1 MDADRVPL
9 TVASWRASVP
19 QITLD
24 RALVQDRAGGL
35 DFSRVLFLDI
45 DGVLHPEMP
54 TDQPPFACLEPFR
67 ACLRRVDPLAAL
79 PIVISSDWKLHHGLE
94 ELRTRLQDDIARQ
107 VVGVTPDW
115 FGRPDGT
122 RQKEITAWMA
132 MHASPGAQW
141 LAIDDR
147 AAWFEAGCSALFLV
161 APIRQG
167 GPGCLDAV
175 TCAQLAL
182 RLQQFLQPDLAGR

>member
-1 MDADRVPL
+1 V
-9 TVASWRASVP
+9 TC
-19 QITLD
+19 
-24 RALVQDRAGGL
+24 G
-35 DFSRVLFLDI
+35 
-45 DGVLHPEMP
+45 H
-54 TDQPPFACLEPFR
+54 
-67 ACLRRVDPLAAL
+67 
-79 PIVISSDWKLHHGLE
+79 SSAP
-94 ELRTRLQDDIARQ
+94 DIARQ
-107 VVGVTPDW
+107 VVGVTPDH
-115 FGRPDGT
+115 FGWPDRNRQSEIADWMARHAPDG
-122 RQKEITAWMA
+122 A
-132 MHASPGAQW
+132 W